1 MPHATG
7 RANASPWTKA
17 CRKAVLEVFV
27 TLYKEGLIYRDKRLV
42 NWDPKLLTAISDIE
56 VEQHEVKGN
65 LWHLRY
71 PLEKGVTYQY
81 PIAFDEEG
89 KPTEFETRDYV
100 VVATTRPET
109 MLGDTGVAVNPK
121 DERYQG
127 IVGKHVILPIVGRR
141 IPIVADDYAD
151 PAAGSGAVKITPAH
165 DFNDFDV
172 GKRAGL
178 RIINIMNGDGTITI
192 KDNEDFLDGLDNPAA
207 LHGAWDRL
215 EGQDRFF
222 ARKVIVEIFEEAG
235 LVDKIEPHKHMVP
248 HGDRGGVPIEPRLT
262 EQWYV
267 DAKTL
272 AEPAIASVREGRT
285 RMVPKSW
292 DKTYYEWMENIQ
304 PWCVSRQLWWGHQIP
319 AWYGPDGQVF
329 VEKTEEEALQ
339 AAIQHYLSHEGPM
352 KAYVEDLLE
361 NFQPG
366 EILTRGR
373 GRAGHVVLLRSL
385 ALLDTRLAGRNAGTR
400 PLLSDQRS
408 RQPASTSSF
417 SGLPA

>member
-1 MPHATG
+1 MG
-7 RANASPWTKA
+7 REAFIDKIWEWKAESGGLIFNQLKRLGASCDWSRERFTMDEGLS
-17 CRKAVLEVFV
+17 KAVLEVFV
-27 TLYKEGLIYRDKRLV
+27 TLYKEGLIYKDKRLV

-151 PAAGSGAVKITPAH
+151 PAAGTGAVKITPAH

-178 RIINIMNGDGTITI
+178 RVINIMNGDGTITI
-192 KDNEDFLDGLDNPAA
+192 KDNEDFLEGLDNPAA

-215 EGQDRFF
+215 EGQDRFD
-222 ARKVIVEIFEEAG
+222 ARKVIVEIFEEGG
-235 LVDKIEPHKHMVP
+235 LSTRSSRTSIWSRTAIVAACRSS
-248 HGDRGGVPIEPRLT
+248 RG
-262 EQWYV
+262 
-267 DAKTL
+267 
-272 AEPAIASVREGRT
+272 
-285 RMVPKSW
+285 
-292 DKTYYEWMENIQ
+292 
-304 PWCVSRQLWWGHQIP
+304 
-319 AWYGPDGQVF
+319 
-329 VEKTEEEALQ
+329 
-339 AAIQHYLSHEGPM
+339 
-352 KAYVEDLLE
+352 
-361 NFQPG
+361 
-366 EILTRGR
+366 
-373 GRAGHVVLLRSL
+373 
-385 ALLDTRLAGRNAGTR
+385 
-400 PLLSDQRS
+400 
-408 RQPASTSSF
+408 
-417 SGLPA
+417 